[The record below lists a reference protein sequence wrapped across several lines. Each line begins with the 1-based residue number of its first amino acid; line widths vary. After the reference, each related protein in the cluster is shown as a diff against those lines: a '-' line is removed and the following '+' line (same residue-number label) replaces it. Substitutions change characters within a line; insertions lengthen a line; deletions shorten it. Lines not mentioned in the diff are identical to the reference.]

1 MKKKAVLIDVS
12 AVMYRAY
19 FSLINMRTSKGIPTG
34 AVYGFLNTLDDI
46 LTYFK
51 PNEIYACFDV
61 KKDTLKRKKIY
72 DEYKAT
78 RKPMPEDL
86 LSQIKYIEDLLGVFN
101 IDIYKKNGYE
111 ADDII
116 GTLAKKLENQGKNVY
131 IITKDKDLSQVY
143 TENIKIA
150 LLSKGNEKFKVL
162 ETEDDIIDQLGVY
175 SHQIPDLFGLQGD
188 TSDNIPGVKGI
199 GPKTAIKLI
208 EEYKTLENIYE
219 NIEKIKGKNKENLI
233 LNKHLAFLSREL
245 ATICGD
251 IELDFLEKD
260 YLFENI
266 NKERLF
272 QLLFKFEFKGFIK
285 KYDLEE
291 YYNAPS
297 IVNENSK
304 LAETIIDLDNL
315 DIIIANNEN
324 DVYNY
329 VKTGE
334 ISIYISNSGISLS
347 NGENSIYVSTNH
359 SCLGAVNL
367 NRKNIT
373 NYLNNNI
380 SKSLITFDIKEV
392 MKNGYNFNLFS
403 FDTMIAAHILDS
415 EKKYD
420 LEKVVFDQFN
430 IVILEYKDLFKKEIP
445 ENLSIKDASEFYSK
459 RAYLIHKLKDVLKE
473 KLVKD
478 NLYEIYNDVEMKL
491 IEVLNDM
498 ECEGIKID
506 VPYLKEYSI
515 YLEHE
520 LNNIE
525 QEIYNITEIEF
536 NINSPKQL
544 SEILFEKMGIIP
556 VKKTKT
562 GYSTD
567 EEVLT
572 VLDKRGEKIAN
583 YILKHRTY
591 SKLKNTYVDTL
602 KEMVDSESRLHTTF
616 HQTGTAT
623 GRLSSSE
630 PNLQNIPV
638 KTDEGVKIREAFICK
653 EGHSLLGFDYSQI
666 ELRVLSELSKDNA
679 LIDAYNNDY
688 DLHNITAMKIMDI
701 KNEKDITKLQRT
713 IAKIVNFSIIYGK
726 TPFGLSKELDIT
738 VGAAKEYIDKYFREY
753 KSVDKFI
760 QEVIKSAE
768 ENGAVYTYFK
778 RKREINNINS
788 KNKNIK
794 AQADRMA
801 VNTVVQGTAADI
813 LKITMIKLYE
823 SLKNRDDIKM
833 LLQIHDE
840 LIFEVR
846 DDKLEYYKD
855 FIKNVMENT
864 VVFNNVKLKVNVAS
878 GKKWSE
884 L

>member
-297 IVNENSK
+297 IVNENEQ
-304 LAETIIDLDNL
+304 LEENIIDLDNL
-315 DIIIANNEN
+315 EIIVANNEN

-329 VKTGE
+329 IRTGE
-334 ISIYISNSGISLS
+334 ISIYVSSSGISLS
-347 NGENSIYVSTNH
+347 NGKNSMYISTNH
-359 SCLGAVNL
+359 SCLGALNL
-367 NRKNIT
+367 NRKNII

-380 SKSLITFDIKEV
+380 SKSLIGFDIKEI
-392 MKNGYNFNLFS
+392 MKSGFNFNIFS

-430 IVILEYKDLFKKEIP
+430 IVIAEYKDLFKKEIP
-445 ENLSIKDASEFYSK
+445 ENLSIKDSSVFFST
-459 RAYLIHKLKDVLKE
+459 RAYLIHKLKDILKE
-473 KLVKD
+473 KLIKD
-478 NLYEIYNDVEMKL
+478 NLYEIYNDIEMKL

-498 ECEGIKID
+498 ESEGIKID
-506 VPYLKEYSI
+506 VPYLKKYSI
-515 YLEHE
+515 YLENE
-520 LNNIE
+520 LNNTE
-525 QEIYNITEIEF
+525 KEIYNITGNEF

-544 SEILFEKMGIIP
+544 SEILFEKMGIVPI
-556 VKKTKT
+556 KKTKT

-567 EEVLT
+567 EEVLN

-602 KEMVDSESRLHTTF
+602 KEMVDSKSRLHTTF

-638 KTDEGVKIREAFICK
+638 KTDEGIKIREAFVCE
-653 EGHSLLGFDYSQI
+653 EGYSLLGFDYSQI
-666 ELRVLSELSKDNA
+666 ELRVLSELSKDAA
-679 LIDAYNNDY
+679 LIDAYNNDC